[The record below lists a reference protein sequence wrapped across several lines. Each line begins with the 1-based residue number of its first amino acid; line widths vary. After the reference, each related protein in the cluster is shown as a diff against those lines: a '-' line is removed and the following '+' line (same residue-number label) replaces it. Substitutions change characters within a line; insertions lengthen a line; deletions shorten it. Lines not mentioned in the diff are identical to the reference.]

1 MTSQMIEI
9 SSGTLTATINPFG
22 AELTSLRDA
31 EDRELMNDGDPAFW
45 TGRAPLLFPIVG
57 RLNGDAL
64 RIDGQSYSMRQH
76 GFARRMPWEVVGAE
90 TDAVTLRLCNTEETR
105 AVYPFA
111 FDLAVLYAIEDAT
124 LTCAVRVINTGDA
137 ELPFSFGFHPAFAW
151 PLPYGRAREAHR
163 IVFERPEG
171 ASIVRLKG
179 GLFEGQRPSP
189 LDGLDLPLS
198 DDLFAED
205 ALIWSPVASQ
215 SLRYGAE
222 DGPQLRIDFPDT
234 PDLGIWTKPGARFIC
249 IEPWHGHA
257 DPAGY
262 AGDFR
267 DKPGVIQLAPGEEW
281 TRRMWVTLEEGPSS
295 RSP

>member
-31 EDRELMNDGDPAFW
+31 EDRELMSDGDPAFW

-64 RIDGQSYSMRQH
+64 RVDGQSYPMKQH
-76 GFARRMPWEVVGAE
+76 GFARRMPWEVVGTTA
-90 TDAVTLRLCNTEETR
+90 DAVTLRLCDTKETC

-111 FDLAVLYAIEDAT
+111 FELAVLYAIEDAT
-124 LTCAVRVINTGDA
+124 LSCVVRVTNPGEA
-137 ELPFSFGFHPAFAW
+137 ALPMSFGFHPAFAW

-163 IVFERPEG
+163 IRFERPERT
-171 ASIVRLKG
+171 SIVRLAD
-179 GLFEGQRPSP
+179 GLFAGERPSP
-189 LDGLDLPLS
+189 LQGLDLALT
-198 DDLFAED
+198 DDLFADD

-215 SLRYGAE
+215 SVSYGAQE
-222 DGPQLRIDFPDT
+222 GPQLRMDFPGT

-262 AGDFR
+262 AGEFS
-267 DKPGVIQLAPGEEW
+267 DKPGVIAVAPGAEW
-281 TRRMWVTLEEGPSS
+281 RCTMRVTLEV
-295 RSP
+295 